1 LDWWNKTML
10 YVELATQLRR
20 VRSLILFGVLVGLP
34 ILAGATQASKAG
46 GRGGLATYSALNFT
60 EGGLNF
66 MVPLLFGLVVA
77 VFGAILGG
85 ADREWGTLR
94 YLYVRPVSRG
104 RLLAGKWWAL
114 VVCSVLA
121 VATFMVVALLTG
133 LVIFGWHPYH
143 RSGASDLS
151 AVTATGA
158 ILGSA
163 VYLTVCLLSIGSIA
177 LALGLLLPRSVEA
190 LGIAIAFLIGSVVLD
205 NVSAV
210 HDIVVI
216 LPVHYWLRWMELFG
230 GAGGGASS
238 GIILGLVAQVGAIA
252 VALTAAYAMLS
263 RRDPIA

>member
-1 LDWWNKTML
+1 ML

-66 MVPLLFGLVVA
+66 MVPLLFGLVAA

-85 ADREWGTLR
+85 ADRDWGTLR
-94 YLYVRPVSRG
+94 YLYVRPVSRR

-114 VVCSVLA
+114 VVCSALA
-121 VATFMVVALLTG
+121 IATFVAVALLTG
-133 LVIFGWHPYH
+133 IMVFGWHPYH

-151 AVTATGA
+151 APTATVA
-158 ILGSA
+158 ILAAAG
-163 VYLTVCLLSIGSIA
+163 YLTVCLLSVGSIA

-190 LGIAIAFLIGSVVLD
+190 LGITIAFLIGSVMLD

-210 HDIVVI
+210 HNIIVI
-216 LPVHYWLRWMELFG
+216 LPVHYWLRWTQLFSGTDTG
-230 GAGGGASS
+230 GSS
-238 GIILGLVAQVGAIA
+238 GIILGLVARAGAIV
-252 VALTAAYAMLS
+252 VALTAAYMMLS
-263 RRDPIA
+263 RRDPAA